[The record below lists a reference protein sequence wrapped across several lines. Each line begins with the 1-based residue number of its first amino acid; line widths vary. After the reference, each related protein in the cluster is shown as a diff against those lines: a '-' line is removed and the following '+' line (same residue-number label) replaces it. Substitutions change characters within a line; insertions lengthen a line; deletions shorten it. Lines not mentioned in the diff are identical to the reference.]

1 MNGVSKKRRLLYAG
15 AVILLL
21 GANMLR
27 WLGAEPSGETSSV
40 AGVAAPVTAIPELV
54 VARELA
60 ATPSS
65 AARDL
70 FRRPPDNASPSI
82 AVATPPPVTRTT
94 PVVDPLKV
102 AKDAATRQFD
112 AMQLVGVMRAGED
125 LQIMLQYEGQMKLL
139 KVGQD
144 VLPGFTIE
152 EITNDTARIAH
163 AELGLIAIVPM
174 ADTGETLIIGMGG

>member
-1 MNGVSKKRRLLYAG
+1 MNGVSIKRRLLYAG

-27 WLGAEPSGETSSV
+27 WLGAEQSGEMASV
-40 AGVAAPVTAIPELV
+40 AGVAAPVTAIPELI

-60 ATPSS
+60 ETPALAT
-65 AARDL
+65 RDL
-70 FRRPPDNASPSI
+70 FRRPPDNAAPSI
-82 AVATPPPVTRTT
+82 AVVTLPPVTRTT
-94 PVVDPLKV
+94 PAVDPLKV
-102 AKDAATRQFD
+102 AKDAAARQFD
-112 AMQLVGVMRAGED
+112 AMQLLGVMRAGED
-125 LQIMLQYEGQMKLL
+125 LQIMLRYEGQMKLL

-174 ADTGETLIIGMGG
+174 AETGETLIIGMDE

>member
-1 MNGVSKKRRLLYAG
+1 MNGVSIKRRLLYAG

-27 WLGAEPSGETSSV
+27 WLGAEPSSETSSV
-40 AGVAAPVTAIPELV
+40 AGIAAPVTAIPELV
-54 VARELA
+54 VARELV
-60 ATPSS
+60 ATS
-65 AARDL
+65 ASATRDL
-70 FRRPPDNASPSI
+70 FRRPPDIAAPSI
-82 AVATPPPVTRTT
+82 AIPTPPPVINTA
-94 PVVDPLKV
+94 PAVDPLKV

-112 AMQLVGVMRAGED
+112 AMQLLGVMRAGED
-125 LQIMLQYEGQMKLL
+125 LQIMLRYEGQMKLL

-174 ADTGETLIIGMGG
+174 ADAGETLIIGMDG

>member
-1 MNGVSKKRRLLYAG
+1 MNGVSIKRRLLYAG
-15 AVILLL
+15 VVVLLL
-21 GANMLR
+21 AANVLR
-27 WLGAEPSGETSSV
+27 WLWAEPLGEASSV
-40 AGVAAPVTAIPELV
+40 AGIAEPVAAIPELV
-54 VARELA
+54 VARELV
-60 ATPSS
+60 ATPPS
-65 AARDL
+65 ATRDL
-70 FRRPPDNASPSI
+70 FRRPPDDAAPSI
-82 AVATPPPVTRTT
+82 AAATPPPVTRTA

-112 AMQLVGVMRAGED
+112 AMQLLGVMRAGED

-144 VLPGFTIE
+144 VLPGFTIA

-174 ADTGETLIIGMGG
+174 ADTGETLIIGMDG